1 MNSHREM
8 VMKSSRIFG
17 VVVAVGLLATTAV
30 RAQDSDAAKE
40 VGGAKAATNKSKA
53 PKRAVMPPYGAYVDG
68 PATTHAQGVPVAKTT
83 PLSREEA
90 TRALAGV
97 CDVPGDLTDDS
108 NVAEA

>member
-30 RAQDSDAAKE
+30 RAPDNDAAKE

-53 PKRAVMPPYGAYVDG
+53 PKRAVMPPYRPYADG
-68 PATTHAQGVPVAKTT
+68 PATTDPPGVPEAK
-83 PLSREEA
+83 PHPPPPREEDGA
-90 TRALAGV
+90 PHPEG
-97 CDVPGDLTDDS
+97 DVPGQL
-108 NVAEA
+108 AEV

>member
-1 MNSHREM
+1 M

-68 PATTHAQGVPVAKTT
+68 PATTDAQGVPVAKPN
-83 PLSREEA
+83 PLSREEEEG
-90 TRALAGV
+90 ALGGMG
-97 CDVPGDLTDDS
+97 DVPGELTDDS
-108 NVAEA
+108 NVSDAATSSK